1 MRVRSWPALWR
12 VPSVSSLRIRALAGA
27 VGLELEDGR
36 RGGAGEVRVLEA
48 VVVAEL
54 HGVVHDALVRAGD
67 EARASA
73 DVVHAH
79 ARRLVQ
85 KRARVPLHEAVERGG
100 VCARARDVRRGAAA
114 AARGLCAR
122 ELDGRLGEDALARA
136 RVVDDGPGERVVE
149 LVQKRLRRVGAHERD
164 RSRLGRGWH
173 LDGGKRAADL
183 EAAAAELGVRA
194 GEAAELRL
202 QQAALRRVG
211 AVGEVDHPQEVEAAL
226 GLEHVVRA
234 THDVAARGEHHL
246 AHGRVKA
253 AREHG
258 LAKAA
263 QVAVGQALRHL
274 EAFRLRHDEAGV
286 GPKPREQLYGRVLA
300 AIADDVGCHDLLP
313 D

>member
-1 MRVRSWPALWR
+1 M
-12 VPSVSSLRIRALAGA
+12 VPTLIFISELLTDRPGFVPMKFTYVTLLGDNHSPSLTNENYAGKLEGTPQTGGDMINPRNDLASDTSPSGSSAYLDDKFIRY
-27 VGLELEDGR
+27 DM
-36 RGGAGEVRVLEA
+36 
-48 VVVAEL
+48 
-54 HGVVHDALVRAGD
+54 LVRYGTHAKGGEGCFGHQTMSQSGSAWGWNLFD
-67 EARASA
+67 EDSFTPIAECY
-73 DVVHAH
+73 DVEKFYGNICKEIYFKP
-79 ARRLVQ
+79 R
-85 KRARVPLHEAVERGG
+85 
-100 VCARARDVRRGAAA
+100 
-114 AARGLCAR
+114 
-122 ELDGRLGEDALARA
+122 
-136 RVVDDGPGERVVE
+136 
-149 LVQKRLRRVGAHERD
+149 
-164 RSRLGRGWH
+164 
-173 LDGGKRAADL
+173 
-183 EAAAAELGVRA
+183 
-194 GEAAELRL
+194 AELRL